1 VSIVKKWHSLDRYN
15 RFLISYPFWFL
26 LLFGLF
32 YWGKYWSLSPIG
44 EYLDHLQRDFIMMVL
59 NTLLD
64 NKIVNYDIIINPRY
78 HVVITPEC
86 NGFVPYFIFL
96 AGILAYSC
104 SIKNKIFWAILGYF
118 IFTFVN
124 LLRLYVVTVIVNSYL
139 GTHCKRSTYFD
150 TVLINTFSYHCDLFL
165 VSSLKNSVLKQS

>member
-1 VSIVKKWHSLDRYN
+1 MSIVKKWHSLDRYN

-96 AGILAYSC
+96 AGILAYPC
-104 SIKNKIFWAILGYF
+104 SIKNKIFWAILGYV

-124 LLRLYVVTVIVNSYL
+124 LLRLYIVTEAVNKWGADIFFYIHDIGGNLLLIITGAALFFKYL
-139 GTHCKRSTYFD
+139 NSCRLTY
-150 TVLINTFSYHCDLFL
+150 
-165 VSSLKNSVLKQS
+165 